1 MIRGIHRSSL
11 KNWEGVVKKQKKEIT
26 IETWS
31 SLFVSN
37 YLSFFFKL
45 VILNHLSFFKR
56 TITDN
61 LRHFDSITC
70 AFAIHS
76 TKNYFNFSTFLVG

>member
-11 KNWEGVVKKQKKEIT
+11 KNWEGVVKKQKEEIT

-37 YLSFFFKL
+37 YLSCFFKI
-45 VILNHLSFFKR
+45 VILNHLSIFKTR
-56 TITDN
+56 VKEN
-61 LRHFDSITC
+61 HNR
-70 AFAIHS
+70 
-76 TKNYFNFSTFLVG
+76 